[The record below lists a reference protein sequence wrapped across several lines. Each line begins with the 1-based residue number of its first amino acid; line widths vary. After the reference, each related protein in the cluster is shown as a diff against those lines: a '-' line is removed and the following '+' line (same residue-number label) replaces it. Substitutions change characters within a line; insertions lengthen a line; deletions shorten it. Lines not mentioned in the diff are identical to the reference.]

1 MAIWTVA
8 HSKGGV
14 GKTAVATNI
23 AVAAALAGKRVLLV
37 DSDPQ
42 NSSVL
47 WRSLRETDDIAALSI
62 LTPTLHKDL
71 PAIAANYDLVVVDT
85 GSGLASSA
93 GGNSKIYR
101 SAVAAADM
109 VIIPCL
115 ASQVDLFAAGDV
127 VEVVRY
133 ARDFKP
139 ILPAVWVLNQI
150 ISGTKLSQEVRGALA
165 DFKDDVSLCESM
177 LCARTA
183 YRTAYGLGLGVLELK
198 GKDRDVKAAA
208 EAASLFAELS
218 EISEPNKI
226 AGGK

>member
-14 GKTAVATNI
+14 GKTTVAVNL
-23 AVAAALAGKRVLLV
+23 AVAATLDGKRVLLV

-71 PAIAANYDLVVVDT
+71 PAIAASYDLVICD
-85 GSGLASSA
+85 SG
-93 GGNSKIYR
+93 GRDSKVAR
-101 SAVAAADM
+101 SALVAADM
-109 VIIPCL
+109 VVIPCL
-115 ASQVDLFAAGDV
+115 ASQVDVFAAGDV

-139 ILPAVWVLNQI
+139 NLPARWVLNQI
-150 ISGTKLSQEVRGALA
+150 VAGTKLSQEVRGALA
-165 DFKDDVSLCESM
+165 DFADDVALSESM

-183 YRTAYGLGLGVLELK
+183 YRTAYGLGLGILELK
-198 GKDRDVKAAA
+198 GKDKDAKAAA
-208 EAASLFAELS
+208 EVAALYDEL
-218 EISEPNKI
+218 IKI
-226 AGGK
+226 AGGV